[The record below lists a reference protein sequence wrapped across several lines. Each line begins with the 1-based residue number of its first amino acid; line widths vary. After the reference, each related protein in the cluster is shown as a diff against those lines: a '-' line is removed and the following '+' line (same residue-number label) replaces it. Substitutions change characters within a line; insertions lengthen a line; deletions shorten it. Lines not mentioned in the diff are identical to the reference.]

1 MSKGPAKGRSKS
13 KARAKSKT
21 KSVAGRR
28 KTSSSAKRGLEIR
41 RNLYGREDVDR
52 RMAAIAG
59 DEFMNSFFDFTHEV
73 CFDQL
78 WGREGLND
86 KSRSMVTLA
95 IVAAKNETAGLRR
108 HVRGALR
115 NGLSKKE
122 IAEILL
128 HVYVYSGVGPSLVSF
143 TAAAEE
149 FAIIEAE
156 KRAARK
162 TGG

>member
-1 MSKGPAKGRSKS
+1 MVEASSKPQ
-13 KARAKSKT
+13 
-21 KSVAGRR
+21 AGTRR
-28 KTSSSAKRGLEIR
+28 RRTSASAKRGLEIR
-41 RNLYGREDVDR
+41 RELYGHEDVDR
-52 RMAAIAG
+52 RMAEIAG
-59 DEFMNSFFDFTHEV
+59 DEFMNTFFDFTHEV

-78 WGREGLND
+78 WGRKGLSD
-86 KSRSMVTLA
+86 KSRSMITLA

-143 TAAAEE
+143 TTAAEE
-149 FAIIEAE
+149 FAVIDAE

-162 TGG
+162 KGGKPRGGRRKP